1 MRKPIIAA
9 TVLLLA
15 TSVAG
20 TPAHGQGTRYK
31 WRDAQ
36 GRIQYSDR
44 PPPAGTAD
52 KDILARPPGAQQSR
66 VIQVLPVGQAPSAP
80 AQPAAP
86 AASTAVERMQAQER
100 DKQTRESEAKLKA
113 EEARNKQIRADN
125 CKSAREQM
133 ASLRSGMR
141 VARINDK
148 GEREVLDDAQRNAQ
162 IQRTQEAINSNC
174 N

>member
-1 MRKPIIAA
+1 MAR
-9 TVLLLA
+9 TLCLLLLILPLLA
-15 TSVAG
+15 LAQT
-20 TPAHGQGTRYK
+20 QWK

-52 KDILARPPGAQQSR
+52 KDILARPPGAQQSH

-86 AASTAVERMQAQER
+86 AASTAVERLQAQER

>member
-1 MRKPIIAA
+1 ME
-9 TVLLLA
+9 
-15 TSVAG
+15 VARRAG
-20 TPAHGQGTRYK
+20 PHPVQ
-31 WRDAQ
+31 
-36 GRIQYSDR
+36 R
-44 PPPAGTAD
+44 PPAAG
-52 KDILARPPGAQQSR
+52 RHGRQGHPG
-66 VIQVLPVGQAPSAP
+66 
-80 AQPAAP
+80 PAAP
-86 AASTAVERMQAQER
+86 AASTAVERLQAQER